1 MIDKSKGAKMGSIK
15 YLLIAFVFSTTL
27 HYSQN
32 KYTVEGSIG
41 IISPFNSSSGLTGS
55 IQVNRS
61 LNENLQLFLN
71 SGYGQW
77 DKYNIYYMPEF
88 YSPEFQH
95 NGPYKTY
102 SADDHTLFTI
112 NLGTRFFLHENKII
126 NLFFDAQ
133 IGISLL
139 SYNQYDL
146 YEIEYPT
153 GQIVLVPDLSS
164 VVEVDETLF
173 AFGFGPLFERKINSS
188 FSLYISAKLNTMLNA
203 GDTELISKRGTYF
216 LVSAGF
222 THTI

>member
-1 MIDKSKGAKMGSIK
+1 MVSIK
-15 YLLIAFVFSTTL
+15 YFLIVFVFSTTL
-27 HYSQN
+27 LFSQN

-71 SGYGQW
+71 AIYGQW

-102 SADDHTLFTI
+102 SEDDHTLFTI

-153 GQIVLVPDLSS
+153 GEVVLDPDLSS
-164 VVEVDETLF
+164 AVEINETLF
-173 AFGFGPLFERKINSS
+173 TFGFGPLFERKINSS
-188 FSLYISAKLNTMLNA
+188 FSLYLSAKINTMLNA
-203 GDTELISKRGTYF
+203 GDTELLSKRGTYF
-216 LVSAGF
+216 LVAAGF